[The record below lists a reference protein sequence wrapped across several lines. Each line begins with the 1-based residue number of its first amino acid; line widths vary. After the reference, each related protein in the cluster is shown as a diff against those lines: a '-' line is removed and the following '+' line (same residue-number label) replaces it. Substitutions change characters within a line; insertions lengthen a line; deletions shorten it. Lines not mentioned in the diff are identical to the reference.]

1 MTKSYALINASVPT
15 SKRPCITNWKFCVL
29 CQVDTKA
36 ALECPA
42 RSMRP
47 TFGSGY
53 KSLAD
58 HLMQFQSL
66 GHMPMG
72 IDISQLNDGD
82 GIEATPGMLA

>member
-1 MTKSYALINASVPT
+1 MAKSYALINASVPT
-15 SKRPCITNWKFCVL
+15 SKRPCITNWKLCVL

-53 KSLAD
+53 KSLAE

-72 IDISQLNDGD
+72 IDINRLNDGD